1 MHVFQAR
8 PLGSSLGRNN
18 DALECNMAVKL
29 SSAEIQSALAELP
42 GWKLVDGKLHR
53 EYRFD
58 DFTLAFGFM
67 AASATVIE
75 RMNHHPEWSNVYG
88 AVVVDLTT
96 HDASGITKK
105 DVDLAAALERVARRL
120 L

>member
-1 MHVFQAR
+1 
-8 PLGSSLGRNN
+8 
-18 DALECNMAVKL
+18 MAVKL
-29 SSAEIQSALAELP
+29 SPAQIDGALAELP
-42 GWKLVDGKLHR
+42 GWELFGGKLHR

-67 AASATVIE
+67 AASATAIE

-88 AVVVDLTT
+88 TVVVDLTT
-96 HDASGITKK
+96 HDAGGVTKK
-105 DVDLAAALERVARRL
+105 DLDLAAALERLAQRL

>member
-1 MHVFQAR
+1 
-8 PLGSSLGRNN
+8 
-18 DALECNMAVKL
+18 MAVKL
-29 SSAEIQSALAELP
+29 SSAEIQNALADLP
-42 GWKLVDGKLHR
+42 GWKLSDRKLHR

-67 AASATVIE
+67 AASATACE

-88 AVVVDLTT
+88 TVVVDLTT
-96 HDASGITKK
+96 HDAGGITKN
-105 DVDLAAALERVARRL
+105 DVVLATTLERLAKKL

>member
-1 MHVFQAR
+1 M
-8 PLGSSLGRNN
+8 P
-18 DALECNMAVKL
+18 VKL
-29 SSAEIQSALAELP
+29 SSAEVQSALTDLP

-53 EYRFD
+53 EYRFH

-67 AASATVIE
+67 AASATAIE

-88 AVVVDLTT
+88 TVVVNLTT
-96 HDASGITKK
+96 HDAGGITKN
-105 DVDLAAALERVARRL
+105 DLALAATLEKVAQRL